1 MTRARVPESTPLRAG
16 GTTRV
21 LGVLGG
27 IASGKSAVARM
38 LAGPDGVLVDAD
50 EEARRVLE
58 EPAVRAELRRAFGPE
73 TFLPDGSPDRAKLAA
88 RVFASRADRERLEAL
103 THPRIRDRIRRAI
116 ESALERGVPRIVLD
130 VPLLVENE
138 AQHGLLARC
147 HELWFVD
154 ARPELRDARARLAR
168 GWQAGEVER
177 RERHQL
183 PLAEKRAL
191 ADVVITNEGTV
202 AELEAAVRRTL
213 AERGAG

>member
-1 MTRARVPESTPLRAG
+1 MHGPHVPGSSDPTRIV
-16 GTTRV
+16 
-21 LGVLGG
+21 GVLGG

-38 LAGPDGVLVDAD
+38 LAGTGGVLVDAD
-50 EEARRVLE
+50 EIARRVME
-58 EPAVRAELRRAFGPE
+58 DPAVRAELRAAFGSDVL
-73 TFLPDGSPDRAKLAA
+73 LPDGSPDRAKLAA

-116 ESALERGVPRIVLD
+116 EAALERGVPRIVLD

-138 AQHGLLARC
+138 AQHGLLSRC

-168 GWQAGEVER
+168 NWQEGEVER

-191 ADVVITNEGTV
+191 ADVVITNEGTL
-202 AELEAAVRRTL
+202 AELETAVRRSL
-213 AERGAG
+213 AQRDAH